1 MTVHSTP
8 PVQDMGTADKRRRG
22 RATML
27 LVLLA
32 CLAPVVVSYLMFYV
46 VRPGDRNNYAELI
59 QPTHSLPTDLPL
71 HTLDGVAVVPDSLHG
86 QWLLVVVG
94 GGDCDTSCENLLFA
108 QRQLREML
116 GREKERVDRLWLITD
131 EAPVRAPV
139 LTALNQGT
147 PVTALRVPAQALA
160 RWLSPAPG
168 HGLGEHLFVVD
179 PMGEWMMRTPVPLD
193 PLKFRKDLDRLLR
206 ASASWDRDGRGL

>member
-1 MTVHSTP
+1 MTVHSIP
-8 PVQDMGTADKRRRG
+8 PVQDMATADKRRRG

-46 VRPGDRNNYAELI
+46 IRPSDRNNYAELI
-59 QPTHSLPTDLPL
+59 QPTRGLPTDLPL
-71 HTLDGVAVVPDSLHG
+71 HTLDGRPVVPGSLHG
-86 QWLLVVVG
+86 QWLLVVVA
-94 GGDCDTSCENLLFA
+94 GGDCDSDCEKLLFA

-131 EAPVRAPV
+131 DAMVRAPV

-160 RWLSPAPG
+160 RWLAPAAG
-168 HGLGEHLFVVD
+168 HTLGEHLFVVD